1 MTLDTRE
8 REEFVRTWGTVLMRT
23 WEDDDYKARLH
34 ADPAG
39 TLREAGLDIEDGADV
54 ALETPPADAGPD
66 LDRQIELYEEGRGS
80 GSYVF
85 YVQESN
91 QLQTQEVSEQEL
103 EGVAAGACSSS
114 IISCCCCC

>member
-8 REEFVRTWGTVLMRT
+8 REEFVRAWGTILMRS
-23 WEDDDYKARLH
+23 WEDEDFKARLH
-34 ADPAG
+34 SDPKAVMN
-39 TLREAGLDIEDGADV
+39 ENGLAIQEDAV
-54 ALETPPADAGPD
+54 VNLESPPADAGPD
-66 LDRQIELYEEGRGS
+66 LDKQIDLYGEGQETGT
-80 GSYVF
+80 YTF